1 MHILCLILAAA
12 CAAELKIPL
21 SKVSR
26 SAEETSTLINL
37 LKSHQR
43 LLKFPEFIQSSS
55 KIPLKNY
62 ANTQFV
68 GEVSIGTPGQK
79 FDVIFDTGSSNFIV
93 NSKKCKSPSCV
104 SRKSYNSERSVS
116 YKSVGTTIDVQFGTG
131 EILGEVSEDSVSI
144 GTVHLRH
151 QKFVEITE
159 EIGEVFADC
168 KFSGILGLAFQ
179 SMAAKGT
186 VTIFDSII
194 SRKVLSWNVFAF
206 YYSLNEEETS
216 EISIG
221 SINNKR
227 FTGEITWIPVI
238 PQLQNYWLIE
248 VEDILLDGE
257 STGFC
262 YSGCRAAIDTGTT
275 LLAAPSED
283 LFELMERLSSECTNL
298 DQYPVLGFKI
308 QGKVFEILPENYII
322 TQRGDYYDDPG
333 LHSPGFTECTLAIM
347 AIDVPEPNGPLWVLG
362 DVFLSS
368 FYSVFDRD
376 NMRVGLALAKH
387 SG

>member
-1 MHILCLILAAA
+1 MSSLFLILAAA
-12 CAAELKIPL
+12 CAADLNIPL
-21 SKVSR
+21 TKLPR
-26 SAEETSTLINL
+26 SQEETSTLITL
-37 LKSHQR
+37 LKSHQN
-43 LLKFPEFIQSSS
+43 LLKFPQFIQSSS

-68 GEVSIGTPGQK
+68 GEVSIGTPNQK
-79 FDVIFDTGSSNFIV
+79 FDVIFDTGSSNFLI
-93 NSKKCKSPSCV
+93 NSKKCKTPSCQ
-104 SRKSYNSERSVS
+104 SRKSYNSEHSVS
-116 YKSVGTTIDVQFGTG
+116 HKSIGTQIDVQFGTG
-131 EILGEVSEDSVSI
+131 EILGEVSEDSVSL
-144 GTVHLRH
+144 GSVHLRH

-168 KFSGILGLAFQ
+168 KFSGILGLAFE

-206 YYSLNEEETS
+206 YYSLNEDEAS

-227 FTGEITWIPVI
+227 FLGEITWIPLV
-238 PQLQNYWLIE
+238 PGLQDYWLIE
-248 VEDILLDGE
+248 IEDILLDGE

-262 YSGCRAAIDTGTT
+262 FSGCRAAIDTGTT

-283 LFELMERLSSECTNL
+283 LFELMERMSSECTDLN
-298 DQYPVLGFKI
+298 QYPVLGFRI
-308 QGKVFEILPENYII
+308 QGKVFEIYPEDYII
-322 TQRGDYYDDPG
+322 TQSGENYDDPG
-333 LHSPGFTECTLAIM
+333 MHSPGFSECTLAIM

-376 NMRVGLALAKH
+376 NLRVGLAVAKH
-387 SG
+387 SE